1 MSLVT
6 RCPGCATAFR
16 VEPAQLAARSGQV
29 RCGKCN
35 TVFDGIAALVDGA
48 SAAKRVAPSPAKASE
63 PPPPRASEPPPPK
76 PAEPSPPKVPEPPPR
91 QLEVVDE
98 PLPEFLAEPAPPR
111 RALWASLA
119 ALAALI
125 LVAQVVLYFRSE
137 LATGVPASRD
147 ALQAACRLLG
157 CELRLPRQ
165 AKLLGIDSY
174 DVHPDTRR
182 EGVIVL
188 NAVIRN
194 RAPFPQEYPA
204 LQLTLTDENDR
215 ALVSRTVLPREY
227 LEPARFAELVKRGI
241 EAGGEA
247 ALTLHFDASRT
258 RATGYELVLFYP
270 S

>member
-1 MSLVT
+1 MNLVT

-16 VEPAQLAARSGQV
+16 VEPGQLAARSGQV

-35 TVFDGIAALVDGA
+35 TVFDGIAALVDTGA
-48 SAAKRVAPSPAKASE
+48 PKPVE
-63 PPPPRASEPPPPK
+63 PPLPK
-76 PAEPSPPKVPEPPPR
+76 AIEQPR
-91 QLEVVDE
+91 QPEVEVE
-98 PLPEFLAEPAPPR
+98 PLPEFLAEPPAPR

-147 ALQAACRLLG
+147 TLEAACRLLG

-165 AKLLGIDSY
+165 VKLLSIDSY
-174 DVHPDTRR
+174 DVHPDPRR

-204 LQLTLTDENDR
+204 LHLTLTDEEDR
-215 ALVSRTVLPREY
+215 ALVGRSVLPREY
-227 LEPARFAELVKRGI
+227 LEPGRFAELVKRGI